1 MCVVSKQIQP
11 GNRSAQ
17 PRLNKAEH
25 MKKFV
30 AKKKKKNL
38 NNVTLFNRAI
48 IYTVKKSKE
57 TKRHSGPLT
66 GYNLFVLVLKM

>member
-11 GNRSAQ
+11 GNRSPQ

-25 MKKFV
+25 MKKFM
-30 AKKKKKNL
+30 AKKKKNL

-48 IYTVKKSKE
+48 IYMVKKIKE

-66 GYNLFVLVLKM
+66 GYNLFVLVLKV